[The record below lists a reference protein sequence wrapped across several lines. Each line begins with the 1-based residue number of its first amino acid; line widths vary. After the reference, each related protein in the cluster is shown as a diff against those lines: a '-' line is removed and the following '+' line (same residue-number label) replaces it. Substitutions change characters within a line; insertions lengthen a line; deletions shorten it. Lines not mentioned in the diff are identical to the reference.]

1 MIGIKSRLNRKSAA
15 PMKANFN
22 RSVSPETSA
31 CWFGAA
37 SHFHKTRS
45 GALTNALLPGIKLRG
60 SHIALPAKAGYALP
74 ALLSLFDQSRPLRFR
89 FRTAHSHTESFHL
102 QLNANKMRFA
112 YRSRFNGVF
121 AEGFG
126 CLCGKGYLSSEYACH
141 DSRSALIGDAYASRC
156 RSKSEL
162 RAKGKGRC
170 SCRPGNKATARQ
182 ESSSYTC
189 NVKCKRDSIS
199 VALESLP

>member
-1 MIGIKSRLNRKSAA
+1 VGLIAVISKCASAHEGSDYWDRL
-15 PMKANFN
+15 
-22 RSVSPETSA
+22 PE
-31 CWFGAA
+31 
-37 SHFHKTRS
+37 
-45 GALTNALLPGIKLRG
+45 
-60 SHIALPAKAGYALP
+60 
-74 ALLSLFDQSRPLRFR
+74 
-89 FRTAHSHTESFHL
+89 
-102 QLNANKMRFA
+102 
-112 YRSRFNGVF
+112 RFNGIF

-141 DSRSALIGDAYASRC
+141 DSRPALIGDAYASRC

-199 VALESLP
+199 VTLESLS